1 MFSRFTTQSI
11 LSKRMDILYMVS
23 YSHIIICINQAIY
36 VYKCMN
42 STISTL
48 GGFIYTKYGQ
58 KVKQTC
64 IGQSLNSH

>member
-36 VYKCMN
+36 VLIDRGEGFNKTN
-42 STISTL
+42 LFKDIS
-48 GGFIYTKYGQ
+48 Y
-58 KVKQTC
+58 
-64 IGQSLNSH
+64 N